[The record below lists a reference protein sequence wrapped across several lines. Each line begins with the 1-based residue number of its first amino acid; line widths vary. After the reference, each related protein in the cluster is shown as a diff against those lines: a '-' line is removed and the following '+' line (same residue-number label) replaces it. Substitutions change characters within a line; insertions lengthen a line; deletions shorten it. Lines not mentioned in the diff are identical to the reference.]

1 MRAILGVNVNI
12 AARRCRLRP
21 CHPDLCEG
29 KGGTVSARR
38 TRITV
43 TLTTF
48 HLLIANAA
56 VYEPP
61 INVCFQ
67 GKSGHDADMAKSTR
81 LTQIIADPTMFDC
94 YANRRRS

>member
-1 MRAILGVNVNI
+1 MCA
-12 AARRCRLRP
+12 
-21 CHPDLCEG
+21 
-29 KGGTVSARR
+29 
-38 TRITV
+38 
-43 TLTTF
+43 F
-48 HLLIANAA
+48 IANAA
-56 VYEPP
+56 VYELP

>member
-1 MRAILGVNVNI
+1 M
-12 AARRCRLRP
+12 
-21 CHPDLCEG
+21 
-29 KGGTVSARR
+29 
-38 TRITV
+38 
-43 TLTTF
+43 
-48 HLLIANAA
+48 ANAA
-56 VYEPP
+56 AHEPP

>member
-1 MRAILGVNVNI
+1 ML
-12 AARRCRLRP
+12 P
-21 CHPDLCEG
+21 H
-29 KGGTVSARR
+29 
-38 TRITV
+38 
-43 TLTTF
+43 
-48 HLLIANAA
+48 
-56 VYEPP
+56 EPP